1 MKVRNLEG
9 RWGKVRKAKVG
20 KERVRGK
27 ALTKKKRKK
36 GAKAPKYYFFPI
48 SAQAGGIYTVVLHA
62 VFFTLSRFC
71 DSVYRKLFKM
81 LPPPPTL
88 RQGVTLSF
96 RSKCHGTS
104 AMTVLDTIPGESS
117 GAHQWGYVFDII
129 KHISDT

>member
-1 MKVRNLEG
+1 MDFIFHELRELTCALYYWSMKS
-9 RWGKVRKAKVG
+9 
-20 KERVRGK
+20 
-27 ALTKKKRKK
+27 
-36 GAKAPKYYFFPI
+36 I
-48 SAQAGGIYTVVLHA
+48 
-62 VFFTLSRFC
+62 
-71 DSVYRKLFKM
+71 
-81 LPPPPTL
+81 TL